1 MYLRGLNLVLS
12 NLVDTLGITES
23 SHTAMLSRKRI
34 IASFIYDRRN
44 NM

>member
-12 NLVDTLGITES
+12 NLVDTLGATES